1 MILVLL
7 MLPVSLIGRFYYRRK
22 SQGYSFAEPKSL
34 TLNDLNGSTT
44 KQPLYN
50 DADVSMLD
58 DNMLNLHLAN
68 YDPNKRAA
76 LAEVEDLT
84 LTFKVI
90 DMDDSICGYR
100 MPNNSTSGV
109 KSSPAADLQPIHEST
124 ELLDSA
130 TGSKPNTP
138 SSNKKKKSNN
148 NDNDVKQPPTAA
160 KTPVAHI
167 PVQQQP
173 VSSSPLPVD
182 LNRNVRRKSN
192 NVTTV

>member
-58 DNMLNLHLAN
+58 DNMLSLHLAN

-124 ELLDSA
+124 ELLDTA

-138 SSNKKKKSNN
+138 NSNKKKKSNH
-148 NDNDVKQPPTAA
+148 NDKDVKQPPTAA
-160 KTPVAHI
+160 KTPAAHI

-173 VSSSPLPVD
+173 VSSSPSPVD
-182 LNRNVRRKSN
+182 LNRNVQRKSN